1 MGIAELIV
9 AVVVIAIIKLIA
21 VTVFII
27 ARFVSSVILQKF
39 CQHSLSA
46 SEDVSICGTFLRIQ
60 NVLLCPSIGT
70 SHHFHLPCYS

>member
-1 MGIAELIV
+1 MEIAELIV

-39 CQHSLSA
+39 CLH
-46 SEDVSICGTFLRIQ
+46 
-60 NVLLCPSIGT
+60 
-70 SHHFHLPCYS
+70 